1 MTQQNDNIDN
11 MPNQEEEIDLL
22 ELARKLWD
30 SRRMLIRWGI
40 AGAVIGLIVAF
51 SIPREYTTTIKLA
64 PEANDGKVAS
74 GGLGALASMSGI
86 SMGTGGGSDAVYP
99 QLYPDVVSSVP
110 FVVGLF
116 DVNLVDKEGNATT
129 VRQYLEEDTS
139 APWWSAIMSLPG
151 TVIGGVTS
159 LFTSDDEVAEGDSI
173 NIFHLSREEN
183 DIVQALSERISANV
197 DTKTSVITL
206 SSTMQDPV
214 VSAMLAD
221 TIETRLREY
230 VTEYRTNKARQDL
243 EYAQKL
249 NDEARDEYYKA
260 QQRYADYTDKNQ
272 GLILRSA
279 QTERD
284 RLQNESSLA
293 FNLYNQTAQ
302 QLQMAKAK
310 VQQTT
315 PVYTVVQPA
324 TVPLRPSKPS
334 KVLILVGFVFLA
346 VVAASAWILFGKDM
360 VNSFRNKKVEE
371 KAEPEQ

>member
-1 MTQQNDNIDN
+1 
-11 MPNQEEEIDLL
+11 
-22 ELARKLWD
+22 
-30 SRRMLIRWGI
+30 
-40 AGAVIGLIVAF
+40 
-51 SIPREYTTTIKLA
+51 
-64 PEANDGKVAS
+64 
-74 GGLGALASMSGI
+74 
-86 SMGTGGGSDAVYP
+86 
-99 QLYPDVVSSVP
+99 
-110 FVVGLF
+110 
-116 DVNLVDKEGNATT
+116 
-129 VRQYLEEDTS
+129 
-139 APWWSAIMSLPG
+139 
-151 TVIGGVTS
+151 
-159 LFTSDDEVAEGDSI
+159 
-173 NIFHLSREEN
+173 
-183 DIVQALSERISANV
+183 
-197 DTKTSVITL
+197 
-206 SSTMQDPV
+206 
-214 VSAMLAD
+214 MLAD
-221 TIETRLREY
+221 TIAMRLREY
-230 VTEYRTNKARQDL
+230 VTEYRTNKARQDM

-360 VNSFRNKKVEE
+360 VNSFRNKKVEKSEEAE
-371 KAEPEQ
+371 K

>member
-64 PEANDGKVAS
+64 PV
-74 GGLGALASMSGI
+74 
-86 SMGTGGGSDAVYP
+86 
-99 QLYPDVVSSVP
+99 
-110 FVVGLF
+110 VVGLF

-151 TVIGGVTS
+151 TVIGGVKS

-173 NIFHLSREEN
+173 NIFHLSPKEN
-183 DIVQALSERISANV
+183 DIVLALSSRISANV

-221 TIETRLREY
+221 TIAMRLREY
-230 VTEYRTNKARQDL
+230 VTEYRTNKARQDM

-360 VNSFRNKKVEE
+360 VNSFRNKKVEKSEEAE
-371 KAEPEQ
+371 K

>member
-1 MTQQNDNIDN
+1 M
-11 MPNQEEEIDLL
+11 
-22 ELARKLWD
+22 
-30 SRRMLIRWGI
+30 
-40 AGAVIGLIVAF
+40 
-51 SIPREYTTTIKLA
+51 
-64 PEANDGKVAS
+64 
-74 GGLGALASMSGI
+74 
-86 SMGTGGGSDAVYP
+86 
-99 QLYPDVVSSVP
+99 
-110 FVVGLF
+110 
-116 DVNLVDKEGNATT
+116 
-129 VRQYLEEDTS
+129 
-139 APWWSAIMSLPG
+139 
-151 TVIGGVTS
+151 
-159 LFTSDDEVAEGDSI
+159 
-173 NIFHLSREEN
+173 
-183 DIVQALSERISANV
+183 
-197 DTKTSVITL
+197 
-206 SSTMQDPV
+206 
-214 VSAMLAD
+214 
-221 TIETRLREY
+221 
-230 VTEYRTNKARQDL
+230 

>member
-1 MTQQNDNIDN
+1 
-11 MPNQEEEIDLL
+11 
-22 ELARKLWD
+22 
-30 SRRMLIRWGI
+30 
-40 AGAVIGLIVAF
+40 
-51 SIPREYTTTIKLA
+51 
-64 PEANDGKVAS
+64 
-74 GGLGALASMSGI
+74 
-86 SMGTGGGSDAVYP
+86 
-99 QLYPDVVSSVP
+99 
-110 FVVGLF
+110 
-116 DVNLVDKEGNATT
+116 
-129 VRQYLEEDTS
+129 
-139 APWWSAIMSLPG
+139 
-151 TVIGGVTS
+151 
-159 LFTSDDEVAEGDSI
+159 
-173 NIFHLSREEN
+173 
-183 DIVQALSERISANV
+183 
-197 DTKTSVITL
+197 
-206 SSTMQDPV
+206 MQDPV

-221 TIETRLREY
+221 TIAMRLREY
-230 VTEYRTNKARQDL
+230 VTEYRTNKARQDM

-360 VNSFRNKKVEE
+360 VNSFRNKKVEKSEEAE
-371 KAEPEQ
+371 K